1 MTRPVLLYALRAVL
15 LLTAA
20 GVMARGDVLYG
31 GFCLLGLGLTL
42 VPAFLARAL
51 RVRPSRGLELG
62 LLVLLIAD
70 MTVGNL
76 LGVYARL
83 PWYDKLLH
91 LGGAILVGWLAF
103 LAIGALQAS
112 GRIRLRPWLAGVA
125 VLLLTL
131 GVGALWEIAEY
142 AVDELLG
149 RSAQRAPGVAPI
161 DDTMLDLV
169 MDALGGAVAAVAGA
183 LHWRRAADGQGRAG
197 EPVPR
202 TSRPHA
208 SAERAR
214 SGAATLAA

>member
-1 MTRPVLLYALRAVL
+1 MTRPVWLYALRAVL
-15 LLTAA
+15 LVTAA

-31 GFCLLGLGLTL
+31 GFCLLGLGLTR
-42 VPAFLARAL
+42 VPAFLAHAL
-51 RVRPSRGLELG
+51 RVRQPRGLELG

-76 LGVYARL
+76 LGVYGRL

-112 GRIRLRPWLAGVA
+112 GRIRLRPWLAGAA

-183 LHWRRAADGQGRAG
+183 LHWRGAADGQGRAG
-197 EPVPR
+197 EPVTR
-202 TSRPHA
+202 TSRPLA

-214 SGAATLAA
+214 GGAATIAA

>member
-1 MTRPVLLYALRAVL
+1 MTRPAWLYALRAVL
-15 LLTAA
+15 LVTAA

-31 GFCLLGLGLTL
+31 GFCLAGLGLTL
-42 VPAFLARAL
+42 VPAILARAL
-51 RVRPSRGLELG
+51 RVRPPRGLELG

-91 LGGAILVGWLAF
+91 LGASILVGWIAF

-112 GRIRLRPWLAGVA
+112 GRIRLQPWLAGVA

-142 AVDELLG
+142 AVDALLG
-149 RSAQRAPGVAPI
+149 RSAQRAPGIAPI

-169 MDALGGAVAAVAGA
+169 MDAVGGTVAAVAGA
-183 LHWRRAADGQGRAG
+183 LFWWRSAGGQGRVGALVTRT
-197 EPVPR
+197 PPR
-202 TSRPHA
+202 IA
-208 SAERAR
+208 SEGQAR
-214 SGAATLAA
+214 GGPAAAAA